1 MSGTSAGPPFH
12 RNFTLSPLLDDASRI
27 FRTAFVAVVHVFDGA
42 PVYSQPS
49 CGSHESCVH
58 ATPSLQSS
66 ALPNTQAPLP
76 SHASTVQTLLSVLHA
91 VVAGAFPSDG
101 QVWPAVPV
109 HCSATSH
116 WPADARQTVLLG

>member
-12 RNFTLSPLLDDASRI
+12 RNFTLSPVFEAESRS
-27 FRTAFVAVVHVFDGA
+27 FRTALVDDVQLFDGA

-58 ATPSLQSS
+58 ATPSSQLRG
-66 ALPNTQAPLP
+66 LPKTQAPLP
-76 SHASTVQTLLSVLHA
+76 SQASTVQTLLSVLHA

-109 HCSATSH
+109 HCSTTSH
-116 WPADARQTVLLG
+116 